1 MKKKVAM
8 RGLFATTVAP
18 CIVSCTIRISP
29 EAKEFFFLSGILIDV
44 PYRKQTCLNAEK
56 LYVVVSQQSKMS
68 VLNHTNHAAVEAL
81 CAGTYLESYLDT
93 MESLPDDLQR
103 NVTMLRE
110 LDIQAK
116 GKCRGFVDEVCQ
128 LFQ

>member
-1 MKKKVAM
+1 MHNTNFT
-8 RGLFATTVAP
+8 GSEG
-18 CIVSCTIRISP
+18 I
-29 EAKEFFFLSGILIDV
+29 FFLSGILIDV